1 MMNNRALIIF
11 RNVLNAMQDAEEIDG
26 VYGEEYLDLMEAIRH
41 EAVKRFNNCVDN
53 MASTIE

>member
-1 MMNNRALIIF
+1 MNNRALIIF
-11 RNVLNAMQDAEEIDG
+11 SNVLNAMQDAEEIDG
-26 VYGEEYLDLMEAIRH
+26 VYEDEYLDLMEAIRH

>member
-1 MMNNRALIIF
+1 MNRRALNIYN
-11 RNVLNAMQDAEEIDG
+11 NVLKAMQDVDEIGG
-26 VYGEEYLDLMEAIRH
+26 VEGDEYLDLMEAIRH